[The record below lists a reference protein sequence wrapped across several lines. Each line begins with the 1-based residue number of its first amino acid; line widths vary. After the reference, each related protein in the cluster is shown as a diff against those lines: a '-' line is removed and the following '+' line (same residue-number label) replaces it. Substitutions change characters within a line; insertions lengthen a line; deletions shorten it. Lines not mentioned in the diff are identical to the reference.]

1 MNKQIN
7 IGWAQTDITPD
18 RPVYVI
24 GQLYSR
30 ISSYVHDPITATC
43 LVLENGEEQMTM
55 VSCDMGSV
63 PVNHIAPILER
74 VNVPGLDKSHV
85 VFNVIH
91 THNSSRFPSP
101 FCTYTFCMGTL
112 FCRSRDTTPSASS
125 VRTRRL

>member
-30 ISSYVHDPITATC
+30 ISSYVHDPLTATC

-55 VSCDMGSV
+55 ISCDMGSV
-63 PVNHIAPILER
+63 PTMHIEKILAR
-74 VNVPGLDKSHV
+74 VNVPELDKSKV
-85 VFNVIH
+85 VFNVTH
-91 THNSSRFPSP
+91 THNSSMYSQNTTLEVYFKSVLGPSY
-101 FCTYTFCMGTL
+101 CSG
-112 FCRSRDTTPSASS
+112 
-125 VRTRRL
+125 

>member
-43 LVLENGEEQMTM
+43 LVLENGEEQITM

-63 PVNHIAPILER
+63 PIMHIDKILER
-74 VNVPGLDKSHV
+74 VNVPNLNKKQV

-91 THNSSRFPSP
+91 THNSSMFSYN
-101 FCTYTFCMGTL
+101 TTL
-112 FCRSRDTTPSASS
+112 EVFLRAH
-125 VRTRRL
+125 